1 MPISSAAVL
10 NSDHAPSWYGEL
22 EQLLCG
28 MLAEH
33 PAARPVVVKAH
44 EALTRVR
51 SLLHEA
57 YASVP
62 EIVESKL
69 PTNATGTVVIVTR
82 ILESRWVTLLK
93 PSWAFHF
100 LNAESVPD
108 DDDDDASLSHQSQ
121 SSDQHVFSFAHSTA
135 DNTASVQ
142 VENDAVAAGAH
153 SVKRSTLHFAAIGGA
168 TASGGTSAALGPRA
182 LGVVDVNR

>member
-1 MPISSAAVL
+1 VPISSAAVL
-10 NSDHAPSWYGEL
+10 NSDHAPSWYREL

-62 EIVESKL
+62 ELVESKL

-93 PSWAFHF
+93 PSLAFY
-100 LNAESVPD
+100 LNAASVP

-135 DNTASVQ
+135 DNTASAQ

-168 TASGGTSAALGPRA
+168 AASGGTSAALGPRA